1 MGKDIKDL
9 DALLEDEDT
18 TSKSETEKTFED
30 DSLKKQFN
38 KVFYK
43 NQSKETTDTIGESLG
58 EFEDFALNNDDMM
71 DGLTD
76 LLNNLNTSL
85 IEKKTL
91 YPQIKER
98 LKESKDAKEIEI
110 LNKIRVIYEKEDYSD
125 DNKEYQQEVNV
136 LLDDLEDITG
146 NDDLLFKNNLN
157 EDMLNKMLENKEGCA
172 QQ

>member
-9 DALLEDEDT
+9 DAFLEDEDPFPKSKKET
-18 TSKSETEKTFED
+18 TLED
-30 DSLKKQFN
+30 DSLKKQFD

-43 NQSKETTDTIGESLG
+43 NQSKETANTIGESLAD
-58 EFEDFALNNDDMM
+58 FEDYALNNDDMM

-98 LKESKDAKEIEI
+98 LKESKDTKEIDV
-110 LNKIRVIYEKEDYSD
+110 LNRIRVIYEREDYTD
-125 DNKEYQQEVNV
+125 DNKEYQKEVNV
-136 LLDDLEDITG
+136 LLDELEDMTG
-146 NDDLLFKNNLN
+146 SDDLLFKNNMN